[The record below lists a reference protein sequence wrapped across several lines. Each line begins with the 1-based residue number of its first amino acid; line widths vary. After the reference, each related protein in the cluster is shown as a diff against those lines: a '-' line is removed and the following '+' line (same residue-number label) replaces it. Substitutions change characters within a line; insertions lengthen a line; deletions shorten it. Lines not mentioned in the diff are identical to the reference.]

1 VKEEGRKSMYNFQLS
16 DERRQFQ
23 DMARKFAENEVKP
36 LNDKF
41 DDDWA
46 THKYMAQ
53 ILKKASKLGL
63 MGLTIDAKYGGTG
76 ADGMTT
82 MAVLEELAAVNGGVA
97 TVIGDTWFAQTPII
111 IAANEEQ
118 RERFLRPLASRDEV
132 NLGCICMTEP
142 ASGADIEDA
151 RMRLRTVKTIVRED
165 GDHYIIN
172 GTKAWPSN
180 AGIAS
185 HYIVIATIDP
195 KLEDKGSCIIV
206 VEKDTPGLSFGKIE
220 RKMGMPEDQNREVIF
235 EDVRVP
241 KSNLLGKIGDGHKI
255 LQRTIAYNR
264 LGAGMISV
272 GMARGAFEYALN
284 YCKQRVIGGKP
295 LIKHSLISAMFA
307 DLATKI
313 DAARLLV
320 YRASWSLRMRD
331 PNRARYSDMA
341 KVFATNAAMEVTS
354 NCVQVMGSYGYSKE
368 YPVEK
373 YMRDAKIVQIFLG
386 PNELVQQLI
395 GESL

>member
-1 VKEEGRKSMYNFQLS
+1 MYNFQLS
-16 DERRQFQ
+16 EERRQFQ
-23 DMARKFAENEVKP
+23 EMAKKFAENEVKP

-41 DDDWA
+41 DDDWE
-46 THKYMAQ
+46 THRYMPQ
-53 ILKKASKLGL
+53 VLKKAAELGF
-63 MGLTIDAKYGGTG
+63 MGLTIDPKFGGTG

-82 MAVLEELAAVNGGVA
+82 MAILEELAAVNGGVA
-97 TVIGDTWFAQTPII
+97 CVIGDTWFAQTPII
-111 IAANEEQ
+111 IAANDEQ
-118 RERFLRPLASRDEV
+118 RERFLRPLASREEV

-142 ASGADIEDA
+142 ASGADIEDS
-151 RMRLRTVKTIVRED
+151 RMRLRTVKTIIKED
-165 GDHYIIN
+165 GDDYIIN
-172 GTKAWPSN
+172 GVKIWPSN

-195 KLEDKGSCIIV
+195 KLEDKGSCIII
-206 VEKDTPGLSFGKIE
+206 VEKDTPGLSFGKVE

-241 KSNLLGKIGDGHKI
+241 KSNLLGKIGDGHKL
-255 LQRTIAYNR
+255 LQTTVAYNR

-272 GMARGAFEYALN
+272 GIARGAFEYALG
-284 YCKQRVIGGKP
+284 YCKGRVVGGKS

-307 DLATKI
+307 DMATKI

-320 YRASWSLRMRD
+320 YRASWSLKAKN
-331 PNRARYSDMA
+331 PHRARYSDMA
-341 KVFATNAAMEVTS
+341 KVYSTNMAMEVTS

-373 YMRDAKIVQIFLG
+373 YMRDAKIVQIYLG
-386 PNELVQQLI
+386 PNELVQQLV

>member
-1 VKEEGRKSMYNFQLS
+1 MYNFQLS
-16 DERRQFQ
+16 EERRQFQ
-23 DMARKFAENEVKP
+23 GMARKFAEKEVKP

-41 DDDWA
+41 EDDWE
-46 THKYMAQ
+46 THRYMPQ
-53 ILKKASKLGL
+53 VLKKAAELGF
-63 MGLTIDAKYGGTG
+63 MGLTIEPKYGGTG
-76 ADGMTT
+76 ADGMTI

-97 TVIGDTWFAQTPII
+97 CVIGDTWFAQTPII
-111 IAANEEQ
+111 IAANEQQ

-142 ASGADIEDA
+142 ASGADIEDS
-151 RMRLRTVKTIVRED
+151 RMRLRTVKTIIKED
-165 GDHYIIN
+165 GDDYIIN
-172 GTKAWPSN
+172 GVKIWPSN

-185 HYIVIATIDP
+185 HYVVITTTDP
-195 KLEDKGSCIIV
+195 KLEDKGSAIIV

-235 EDVRVP
+235 EDVRVT

-255 LQRTIAYNR
+255 LQTTVAYNR

-284 YCKQRVIGGKP
+284 YCKDRVVGGKS

-307 DLATKI
+307 DMATKI

-320 YRASWSLRMRD
+320 YRASWSLRVRD
-331 PNRARYSDMA
+331 PNRARYSNMA
-341 KVFATNAAMEVTS
+341 KVFATNMAMEVTS

-373 YMRDAKIVQIFLG
+373 YMRDAKIVQIYLG

>member
-1 VKEEGRKSMYNFQLS
+1 MYNFQLS
-16 DERRQFQ
+16 EERRQFQ
-23 DMARKFAENEVKP
+23 EMAKKFAEKEVKP

-41 DDDWA
+41 DDDWE
-46 THKYMAQ
+46 THRIMPQ
-53 ILKKASKLGL
+53 VLKKAAELGF
-63 MGLTIDAKYGGTG
+63 MGLTIDPKYGGTG
-76 ADGMTT
+76 ADGMTI

-97 TVIGDTWFAQTPII
+97 CVIGDTWFAQTPII

-118 RERFLRPLASRDEV
+118 RERFLRPLASRDEA

-142 ASGADIEDA
+142 ASGADIEDS
-151 RMRLRTVKTIVRED
+151 RMRLRTVKTIIKED
-165 GDHYIIN
+165 GDDYIIN
-172 GTKAWPSN
+172 GVKIWPSN

-185 HYIVIATIDP
+185 HYVVIATTDP

-241 KSNLLGKIGDGHKI
+241 KNNLLGKIGDGHKI
-255 LQRTIAYNR
+255 LQTTVAYNR

-272 GMARGAFEYALN
+272 GMARGAFEYALK
-284 YCKQRVIGGKP
+284 YCKDRVVGGKP

-307 DLATKI
+307 DMATKI

-320 YRASWSLRMRD
+320 YRASWSLKVRD
-331 PNRARYSDMA
+331 PNRARYSDIA
-341 KVFATNAAMEVTS
+341 KVFPTNMAMEVTS

-373 YMRDAKIVQIFLG
+373 YMRDAKIVQIYLG
-386 PNELVQQLI
+386 PNEMVQQLI

>member
-1 VKEEGRKSMYNFQLS
+1 MYNFELS
-16 DERRQFQ
+16 EERRQFQ
-23 DMARKFAENEVKP
+23 ELARKFAENEVKP
-36 LNDKF
+36 FNDKF
-41 DDDWA
+41 EDDWD
-46 THKYMAQ
+46 THKYMTQ
-53 ILKKASKLGL
+53 VLKKAAELGF
-63 MGLTIDAKYGGTG
+63 MGLTINPKYGGTG
-76 ADGMTT
+76 ADGMTI

-97 TVIGDTWFAQTPII
+97 CVIGDTWFAQTPII
-111 IAANEEQ
+111 IAANDEQ
-118 RERFLRPLASRDEV
+118 RERFLTPLASRDEV

-142 ASGADIEDA
+142 ASGADIEDD
-151 RMRLRTVKTIVRED
+151 RMRLRTVKTIIKEE
-165 GDHYIIN
+165 GDNYVIN
-172 GTKAWPSN
+172 GVKIWPSN

-185 HYIVIATIDP
+185 HYVVVVTTDP
-195 KLEDKGSCIIV
+195 KLEDKGSAIIV

-220 RKMGMPEDQNREVIF
+220 RKMGMHEDQNREVIF

-255 LQRTIAYNR
+255 LQTTVAYNR

-272 GMARGAFEYALN
+272 GIARGAFEYALE

-295 LIKHSLISAMFA
+295 LINHSLISSMFA
-307 DLATKI
+307 HMATKI

-320 YRASWSLRMRD
+320 YRASWALKTKNT
-331 PNRARYSDMA
+331 NRARYSDMA
-341 KVFATNAAMEVTS
+341 KVFATNAAMEITS

-373 YMRDAKIVQIFLG
+373 YMRDAKIVQIYLG
-386 PNELVQQLI
+386 PNEMVQQLI

>member
-1 VKEEGRKSMYNFQLS
+1 MYNFQLS
-16 DERRQFQ
+16 EERRQFQ
-23 DMARKFAENEVKP
+23 EMAKKFAEKEVRP

-41 DDDWA
+41 DDDWE
-46 THKYMAQ
+46 THRIMPQ
-53 ILKKASKLGL
+53 VLKKAAELGF
-63 MGLTIDAKYGGTG
+63 MGLTIEPKYGGTG
-76 ADGMTT
+76 ADGMTI

-97 TVIGDTWFAQTPII
+97 CVIGDTWFAQTPII

-142 ASGADIEDA
+142 ASGADIEDS
-151 RMRLRTVKTIVRED
+151 RMRLRTVKTIIKED
-165 GDHYIIN
+165 GDDYIIN
-172 GTKAWPSN
+172 GVKIWPSN

-185 HYIVIATIDP
+185 HYVVIATTDP
-195 KLEDKGSCIIV
+195 KLEDKGSCIII
-206 VEKDTPGLSFGKIE
+206 VEKDTLGLSFGKIE

-255 LQRTIAYNR
+255 LQTTVAYNR

-272 GMARGAFEYALN
+272 GMARGAFEYALK
-284 YCKQRVIGGKP
+284 YCKDRVVGGKP
-295 LIKHSLISAMFA
+295 LIKHSLISVMFA
-307 DLATKI
+307 DMATKI

-320 YRASWSLRMRD
+320 YRASWSLRVRD
-331 PNRARYSDMA
+331 ANRARYSDMA
-341 KVFATNAAMEVTS
+341 KVFPTNMAMEVTS

-373 YMRDAKIVQIFLG
+373 YMRDAKIVQIYLG
-386 PNELVQQLI
+386 PNEMVQQLI

>member
-1 VKEEGRKSMYNFQLS
+1 MYNFQLS
-16 DERRQFQ
+16 EERRQFQ
-23 DMARKFAENEVKP
+23 EMAKKFAEKEVRP

-41 DDDWA
+41 DDDWE
-46 THKYMAQ
+46 THRIMPQ
-53 ILKKASKLGL
+53 VLKKAAELGF
-63 MGLTIDAKYGGTG
+63 MGLTIEPKYGGTG
-76 ADGMTT
+76 ADGMTI

-97 TVIGDTWFAQTPII
+97 CVIGDTWFAQTPII

-142 ASGADIEDA
+142 ASGADIEDS
-151 RMRLRTVKTIVRED
+151 RMRLRTVKTIIKED
-165 GDHYIIN
+165 GDDYIIN
-172 GTKAWPSN
+172 GVKIWPSN

-185 HYIVIATIDP
+185 HYVVIATTDP

-241 KSNLLGKIGDGHKI
+241 KNNLLGKIGDGHKI
-255 LQRTIAYNR
+255 LQTTVAYNR

-272 GMARGAFEYALN
+272 GMARGAFEYALK
-284 YCKQRVIGGKP
+284 YCKDRVVGGKP

-307 DLATKI
+307 DMATKI

-320 YRASWSLRMRD
+320 YRASWSLRVRD
-331 PNRARYSDMA
+331 PHRTRYSDMA
-341 KVFATNAAMEVTS
+341 KVFPTNMAMEVTS

-373 YMRDAKIVQIFLG
+373 YMRDAKIVQIYLG

>member
-1 VKEEGRKSMYNFQLS
+1 MYNFQLS
-16 DERRQFQ
+16 EERRQFQ
-23 DMARKFAENEVKP
+23 EMARKFAEKEVKP

-41 DDDWA
+41 DDDWE
-46 THKYMAQ
+46 THRIMPQ
-53 ILKKASKLGL
+53 VLKKAAELGF
-63 MGLTIDAKYGGTG
+63 MGLTIDPKYGGTG
-76 ADGMTT
+76 ADGMTI

-97 TVIGDTWFAQTPII
+97 CVIGDTWFAQTPII

-142 ASGADIEDA
+142 ASGADIEDS
-151 RMRLRTVKTIVRED
+151 RMRLRTVKTIIKED
-165 GDHYIIN
+165 GDDYIIN
-172 GTKAWPSN
+172 GVKIWPSN

-185 HYIVIATIDP
+185 HYVVIATTDP

-241 KSNLLGKIGDGHKI
+241 KNNLLGKIGDGHKI
-255 LQRTIAYNR
+255 LQTTVAYNR

-272 GMARGAFEYALN
+272 GMARGAFEYALK
-284 YCKQRVIGGKP
+284 YCKDRVVGGKP

-307 DLATKI
+307 DMATKI

-320 YRASWSLRMRD
+320 YRASWSLRVRD
-331 PNRARYSDMA
+331 PNRTRYSDMA
-341 KVFATNAAMEVTS
+341 KVFPTNMAMEVTS

-373 YMRDAKIVQIFLG
+373 YMRDAKIVQIYLG

>member
-1 VKEEGRKSMYNFQLS
+1 MYNFQLS
-16 DERRQFQ
+16 EERRQFQ
-23 DMARKFAENEVKP
+23 EMARKFAENEVKP

-41 DDDWA
+41 DDDWE
-46 THKYMAQ
+46 THRYMPQ
-53 ILKKASKLGL
+53 VLKKAAELGF
-63 MGLTIDAKYGGTG
+63 MGLTIDPKFGGTG

-82 MAVLEELAAVNGGVA
+82 MAVIEELAAVNGGVA
-97 TVIGDTWFAQTPII
+97 CVIGDTWFAQTPII
-111 IAANEEQ
+111 IAANDEQ
-118 RERFLRPLASRDEV
+118 RERFLRPLASREEV

-142 ASGADIEDA
+142 ASGADIEDS
-151 RMRLRTVKTIVRED
+151 RMRLRTVKTIIKED
-165 GDHYIIN
+165 GDDYIIN
-172 GTKAWPSN
+172 GVKIWPSN

-185 HYIVIATIDP
+185 HYVVIATTDP
-195 KLEDKGSCIIV
+195 KLEDKGSAIIV

-241 KSNLLGKIGDGHKI
+241 KNNLLGKIGDGHRI
-255 LQRTIAYNR
+255 LQTTVAYNR

-272 GMARGAFEYALN
+272 GMARGAFEYALG
-284 YCKQRVIGGKP
+284 YCKGRVVGGKP

-307 DLATKI
+307 DMATKI

-320 YRASWSLRMRD
+320 YRASWSLKAKN
-331 PNRARYSDMA
+331 PHRARYSDMA
-341 KVFATNAAMEVTS
+341 KVYSTNMAMEVTS

-373 YMRDAKIVQIFLG
+373 YMRDAKIVQIYLG
-386 PNELVQQLI
+386 PNEMLQQLI

>member
-1 VKEEGRKSMYNFQLS
+1 MYNFQLS
-16 DERRQFQ
+16 EERRQFQ
-23 DMARKFAENEVKP
+23 EMARKFAENEVKP

-41 DDDWA
+41 DDDWE
-46 THKYMAQ
+46 THRYMPQ
-53 ILKKASKLGL
+53 VLKKAAELGF
-63 MGLTIDAKYGGTG
+63 MGLTIDPKFGGTG

-82 MAVLEELAAVNGGVA
+82 MAILEELAAVNGGVA
-97 TVIGDTWFAQTPII
+97 CVIGDTWFAQTPII
-111 IAANEEQ
+111 IAANDEQ
-118 RERFLRPLASRDEV
+118 RERFLRPLGSREEA

-142 ASGADIEDA
+142 ASGADIEDS
-151 RMRLRTVKTIVRED
+151 RMRLRTVKTIIKED
-165 GDHYIIN
+165 GDDYIIN
-172 GTKAWPSN
+172 GVKIWPSN

-185 HYIVIATIDP
+185 HYIVIATTDP

-206 VEKDTPGLSFGKIE
+206 VEKDTPGLSFGKVE

-241 KSNLLGKIGDGHKI
+241 KSNLLGKIGDGHRL
-255 LQRTIAYNR
+255 LQTTVAYNR

-272 GMARGAFEYALN
+272 GIARGAFEYALG
-284 YCKQRVIGGKP
+284 YCKGRVVGGKP

-307 DLATKI
+307 DMATKI

-320 YRASWSLRMRD
+320 YRASWSLKAKN
-331 PNRARYSDMA
+331 PHRARYSDMA
-341 KVFATNAAMEVTS
+341 KVYSTNMAMEVTS

-373 YMRDAKIVQIFLG
+373 YMRDAKIVQIYLG
-386 PNELVQQLI
+386 PNEMLQQVI

>member
-1 VKEEGRKSMYNFQLS
+1 MYNFQLS
-16 DERRQFQ
+16 EDRQQFQ
-23 DMARKFAENEVKP
+23 EMARKFAEKEIKP
-36 LNDKF
+36 FNDKF
-41 DDDWA
+41 EDDWA
-46 THKYMAQ
+46 THNYMQ
-53 ILKKASKLGL
+53 QVLKKAAELGF
-63 MGLTIDAKYGGTG
+63 MGLTIEAKYGGTG
-76 ADGMTT
+76 ADGMTI

-97 TVIGDTWFAQTPII
+97 CVIGDTWFAQTPVI

-142 ASGADIEDA
+142 ASGADIEDD
-151 RMRLRTVKTIVRED
+151 RMRLRTVKTILRED
-165 GDHYIIN
+165 GDDYILN
-172 GTKAWPSN
+172 GTKVWPSN

-185 HYIVIATIDP
+185 HYIVVATVDP
-195 KLEDKGSCIIV
+195 KLEDKGSGIIV

-220 RKMGMPEDQNREVIF
+220 RKMGMAEDQNREVIF
-235 EDVRVP
+235 EDVRVS
-241 KSNLLGKIGDGHKI
+241 KSNLLGKIGDGYKL

-284 YCKQRVIGGKP
+284 YCKERVVGGKS

-307 DLATKI
+307 DMATKI

-320 YRASWSLRMRD
+320 YRASWSLRVRD
-331 PNRARYSDMA
+331 PNRARYSNMA
-341 KVFATNAAMEVTS
+341 KVFATNIAMEVTS
-354 NCVQVMGSYGYSKE
+354 DCVQVMGSYGYSKE

-373 YMRDAKIVQIFLG
+373 YMRDAKIVQIYLG

>member
-1 VKEEGRKSMYNFQLS
+1 MYNFQLS
-16 DERRQFQ
+16 EERRQFQ
-23 DMARKFAENEVKP
+23 EMARKFAEKEVKP
-36 LNDKF
+36 FNDKF
-41 DDDWA
+41 EDDWA
-46 THKYMAQ
+46 THKYMTQ
-53 ILKKASKLGL
+53 VLRKAAELGF
-63 MGLTIDAKYGGTG
+63 MGLTIDPKYGGIG

-82 MAVLEELAAVNGGVA
+82 MSVLEELAAVNGGVA

-142 ASGADIEDA
+142 ASGADIEDD
-151 RMRLRTVKTIVRED
+151 RIRLRTVKTIIKED
-165 GDHYIIN
+165 GNIYIIN
-172 GTKAWPSN
+172 GVKTWPSN

-185 HYIVIATIDP
+185 HYIVVATVDP
-195 KLEDKGSCIIV
+195 RLEDKGSGIIV
-206 VEKDTPGLSFGKIE
+206 VEKDTSGLSFGKIE
-220 RKMGMPEDQNREVIF
+220 RKMGMAEDQNREVIF

-241 KSNLLGKIGDGHKI
+241 KRNLLGKIGDGHKI
-255 LQRTIAYNR
+255 LQTTVAYNR

-272 GMARGAFEYALN
+272 GMARGAFEYALQ
-284 YCKQRVIGGKP
+284 YCKDRVIRGKP

-307 DLATKI
+307 DMATKI

-320 YRASWSLRMRD
+320 YRASWALRRKD
-331 PNRARYSDMA
+331 PNRARYSNMA
-341 KVFATNAAMEVTS
+341 KVFATNAAMEITS

-373 YMRDAKIVQIFLG
+373 YMRDAKIVQIYLG
-386 PNELVQQLI
+386 PNEMVQQLI

>member
-1 VKEEGRKSMYNFQLS
+1 MYNFQLS
-16 DERRQFQ
+16 EERRQFQ
-23 DMARKFAENEVKP
+23 EMARKFAENEVKP

-41 DDDWA
+41 DDDWE
-46 THKYMAQ
+46 THRYMPQ
-53 ILKKASKLGL
+53 VLKKAAELGF
-63 MGLTIDAKYGGTG
+63 MGLTIDPKFGGTG

-82 MAVLEELAAVNGGVA
+82 MAIIEELAAVNGGVA
-97 TVIGDTWFAQTPII
+97 CVIGDTWFAQTPII
-111 IAANEEQ
+111 IAANDEQ
-118 RERFLRPLASRDEV
+118 RERFLRPLASREEV

-142 ASGADIEDA
+142 ASGADIEDS
-151 RMRLRTVKTIVRED
+151 RMRLRTVKTIIKED
-165 GDHYIIN
+165 GDDYIIN
-172 GTKAWPSN
+172 GVKVWPSN
-180 AGIAS
+180 ASIAS
-185 HYIVIATIDP
+185 HYVVIATTDP
-195 KLEDKGSCIIV
+195 KLEDKGSGIIV

-241 KSNLLGKIGDGHKI
+241 KNNLLGKIGDGHRI
-255 LQRTIAYNR
+255 LQTTVAYNR

-272 GMARGAFEYALN
+272 GMARGAFEYALQ
-284 YCKQRVIGGKP
+284 YCKGRVVGGKP

-307 DLATKI
+307 DMATKI

-320 YRASWSLRMRD
+320 YRASWSLKAKN
-331 PNRARYSDMA
+331 PHRARYSDMA
-341 KVFATNAAMEVTS
+341 KVYSTNMAMEVTS

-373 YMRDAKIVQIFLG
+373 YMRDAKIVQIYLG
-386 PNELVQQLI
+386 PNEMLQQLV

>member
-1 VKEEGRKSMYNFQLS
+1 MYNFELS
-16 DERRQFQ
+16 EERRQFQ
-23 DMARKFAENEVKP
+23 TMARKFAENEIKP

-41 DDDWA
+41 EDDWES
-46 THKYMAQ
+46 HKIMPK
-53 ILKKASKLGL
+53 ILRKAAELGF
-63 MGLTIDAKYGGTG
+63 MGLTIDPKYGGTG
-76 ADGMTT
+76 ADGMTI
-82 MAVLEELAAVNGGVA
+82 MAILEELAAVNGGVA
-97 TVIGDTWFAQTPII
+97 CVIGDTWFAQTPII
-111 IAANEEQ
+111 IAANDEQ
-118 RERFLRPLASRDEV
+118 RERFLIPLASREEV

-142 ASGADIEDA
+142 ASGADIEDS
-151 RMRLRTVKTIVRED
+151 RMRLRTVKTIIKED
-165 GDHYIIN
+165 GDGYTIN
-172 GTKAWPSN
+172 GVKIWPSN

-185 HYIVIATIDP
+185 HYIVIATVDP
-195 KLEDKGSCIIV
+195 KLQDKGSAILV
-206 VEKDTPGLSFGKIE
+206 VEKDTRGLSFGKIE
-220 RKMGMPEDQNREVIF
+220 RKMGMHEDQNREVIF

-241 KSNLLGKIGDGHKI
+241 KNNLLGKIGDGHRI
-255 LQRTIAYNR
+255 LQTTVAYNR

-272 GMARGAFEYALN
+272 GMARGAFEYALR
-284 YCKQRVIGGKP
+284 YCKDRTVGGKA

-307 DLATKI
+307 DMATKI

-341 KVFATNAAMEVTS
+341 KVFSTNMAMEVTS

-373 YMRDAKIVQIFLG
+373 YMRDAKIVQIYLG

>member
-1 VKEEGRKSMYNFQLS
+1 MYNFQLS
-16 DERRQFQ
+16 EERRQFQ
-23 DMARKFAENEVKP
+23 EMARKFAEKEVKP

-41 DDDWA
+41 DDDWE
-46 THKYMAQ
+46 THRIMPQ
-53 ILKKASKLGL
+53 VLKKAAELGF
-63 MGLTIDAKYGGTG
+63 MGLTIDPKYGGTG
-76 ADGMTT
+76 ADGMTI

-97 TVIGDTWFAQTPII
+97 CVIGDTWFAQTPII

-118 RERFLRPLASRDEV
+118 REHFLRPLAARDEV

-142 ASGADIEDA
+142 ASGADIEDS
-151 RMRLRTVKTIVRED
+151 RMRLRTVKTIIKED
-165 GDHYIIN
+165 GDDYIIN
-172 GTKAWPSN
+172 GVKIWPSN

-185 HYIVIATIDP
+185 HYVVIATTDP

-241 KSNLLGKIGDGHKI
+241 KNNLLGKIGDGHKI
-255 LQRTIAYNR
+255 LQTTVAYNR

-272 GMARGAFEYALN
+272 GMARGAFEYALK
-284 YCKQRVIGGKP
+284 YCKDRVVGGKP

-307 DLATKI
+307 DMATKI

-320 YRASWSLRMRD
+320 YRASWSLRVRD

-341 KVFATNAAMEVTS
+341 KVFPTNMAMEITS

-373 YMRDAKIVQIFLG
+373 YMRDAKIVQIYLG
-386 PNELVQQLI
+386 PNELAQQLI